1 MGSGGTVE
9 TSHTRALA
17 VALAVAA
24 GLSLPWSVQPYWDP
38 RPDAARYIL
47 AARSL
52 ARGEGYAYWGVPFT
66 LRPPGF
72 SALLAPLLAWRGLDF
87 TALNLFV
94 SLLGVLACVLFYLL
108 LAPRTGAPV
117 AAAAAA
123 ALWLNPLF
131 QRLSNQVMS
140 DVPGLA
146 MALAALLVM
155 RGSREG
161 SRAVRGDAMAAVLMA
176 AAAYVR
182 AANLALVPA
191 FVLDRA
197 PAVRRAAAPVGLTIA
212 LLVPWVLHA
221 SMASRRVAGVTPSL
235 ESYWTAAWRSDAT
248 DPDSPALDAAGWG
261 ERGRSHAVAYAGLLG
276 TDLAP
281 QEPGGIGWTVALFV
295 LAGWLASALRR
306 REASDAYTGVMIAIL
321 LAYYTSAP
329 RLFLPVFVLV
339 WGGALDTARWLAG
352 KRLPARLVDVLLV
365 AGVLAGAAAHF
376 RADFMTPDSR
386 ARYADLLE
394 VCRHLRDAAPQESL
408 AGDVGVVYGVL
419 LDRPVYS
426 LRPAMRDGGLA
437 AALDMIERY
446 RVDRVVLDRAG
457 ACAPLLREAG
467 ERGAQVLDFG
477 RYAVVRWSRPGA
489 ARGREAAPLDER
501 RRIHFDAAEAAR
513 TPGAQ

>member
-1 MGSGGTVE
+1 MGGGE
-9 TSHTRALA
+9 TAEVSHTRALA
-17 VALAVAA
+17 VALAAA
-24 GLSLPWSVQPYWDP
+24 AALSLLWSVQTHWDP

-72 SALLAPLLAWRGLDF
+72 SALLAPLLLWRGLDF

-94 SLLGVLACVLFYLL
+94 SLVGVLACVLFYLL
-108 LAPRTGAPV
+108 LAPRAGAPV

-131 QRLSNQVMS
+131 QRLCNQVMS

-146 MALAALLVM
+146 VALAALLVM

-161 SRAVRGDAMAAVLMA
+161 SSAGRGDWIAALLMA

-182 AANLALVPA
+182 AANLALIPA
-191 FVLDRA
+191 FLFDRRFA
-197 PAVRRAAAPVGLTIA
+197 LRRAAAPVGLTMA
-212 LLVPWVLHA
+212 LLLPWAVHA
-221 SMASRRVAGVTPSL
+221 STASRRVAGVTPSL
-235 ESYWTAAWRSDAT
+235 ESYWTAAWHSDAT
-248 DPDSPALDAAGWG
+248 DSDSPALDAAGWG

-281 QEPGGIGWTVALFV
+281 EEPSAVGWIVALLVF
-295 LAGWLASALRR
+295 LGWLVSAIRR
-306 REASDAYTGVMIAIL
+306 REAADAYNAAMMVIL

-329 RLFLPVFVLV
+329 RLFLPVFVLA

-352 KRLPARLVDVLLV
+352 KRLPVRVVDTLLV
-365 AGVLAGAAAHF
+365 ACLLAGAAASF
-376 RADFMTPDSR
+376 RADFMPPGSR
-386 ARYADLLE
+386 ARYADLLQ
-394 VCRHLRDAAPQESL
+394 VSRHLRDVAPQESL

-446 RVDRVVLDRAG
+446 RVDRVVLDRGG
-457 ACAPLLREAG
+457 ACAPLLQEAG
-467 ERGAQVLDFG
+467 ARGAAVQDFG
-477 RYAVVRWSRPGA
+477 RYAVVHWSRPGA
-489 ARGREAAPLDER
+489 DAAAP
-501 RRIHFDAAEAAR
+501 
-513 TPGAQ
+513 PGAQ